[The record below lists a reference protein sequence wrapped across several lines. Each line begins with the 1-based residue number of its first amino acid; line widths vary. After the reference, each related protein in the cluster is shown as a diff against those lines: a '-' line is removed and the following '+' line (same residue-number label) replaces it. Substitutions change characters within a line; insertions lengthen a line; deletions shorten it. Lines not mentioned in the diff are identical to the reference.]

1 MKWCVLVRFWVVSK
15 NWITLRSIFFLWIT
29 SGLLENYTQGYSLTR
44 TPKTGV
50 EWAWKDCLRMVV
62 TGNSFQWTMQG
73 S

>member
-15 NWITLRSIFFLWIT
+15 NWITLRSLFFLWIT

-50 EWAWKDCLRMVV
+50 ELALNDCLRMVV